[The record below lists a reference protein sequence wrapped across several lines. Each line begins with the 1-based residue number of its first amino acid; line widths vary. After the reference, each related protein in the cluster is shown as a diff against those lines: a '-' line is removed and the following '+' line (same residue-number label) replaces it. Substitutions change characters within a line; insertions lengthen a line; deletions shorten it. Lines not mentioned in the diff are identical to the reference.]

1 MKGAWLVTTVIPSSG
16 REIIAARALVRMVLT
31 VDASLPGAV
40 IKTPLLCS
48 LHVFVILGTLAPDV
62 MTVPLAFLAIPQILG
77 DHVSLVSVTTTLILL
92 IQKPVTRRQE
102 GASSACTTQKGTTA
116 SSASM
121 DTMVTLFGKT
131 VESVSAITW
140 APCRSTVMALTAT
153 VTKPLVSA
161 CVFPM

>member
-1 MKGAWLVTTVIPSSG
+1 
-16 REIIAARALVRMVLT
+16 
-31 VDASLPGAV
+31 
-40 IKTPLLCS
+40 
-48 LHVFVILGTLAPDV
+48 